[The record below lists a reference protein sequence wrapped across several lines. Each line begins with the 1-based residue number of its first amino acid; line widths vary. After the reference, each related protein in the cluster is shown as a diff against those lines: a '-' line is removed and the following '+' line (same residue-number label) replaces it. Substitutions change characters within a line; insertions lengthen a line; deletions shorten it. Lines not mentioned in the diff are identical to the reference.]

1 MLRVGTCHPCWRVHG
16 PCSQPVNTAVQK
28 FQKIR
33 WQGFLAKSCSVLGV
47 VSLNWLSGEC
57 LARPAHFSDASAA
70 NVVTIFLK
78 QFYPLTSSRYSARGH
93 VSSSVSPLY
102 RSTAWNYNVTEN
114 CRKRTEKWMRPIS
127 TGNPVG
133 VLVDERSPEGNLPY
147 GRFKPIQT
155 TK

>member
-1 MLRVGTCHPCWRVHG
+1 MCWGSVHATRVDEFTVRVHS
-16 PCSQPVNTAVQK
+16 PSTRLYKNSK
-28 FQKIR
+28 KIR

-78 QFYPLTSSRYSARGH
+78 QFYPLTSCRYSARGH
-93 VSSSVSPLY
+93 VSSSFY

-133 VLVDERSPEGNLPY
+133 VLVDERSPEGNLSY